1 MMMAFFQ
8 FISNYFSIKDE
19 RTHKTLRKGPA
30 EDGIYRIPWIALP
43 SLQQGAKTIIRVRIS
58 LEDWQA
64 GLGSLQ
70 FPSVLSVIKNFQ
82 LPCSNSLK
90 VSKQK
95 CTLYCLGK
103 FSRITLPGTGSL
115 TNEPLSLVHVDF

>member
-30 EDGIYRIPWIALP
+30 EDGIYRIPWIALT

-82 LPCSNSLK
+82 LPL
-90 VSKQK
+90 
-95 CTLYCLGK
+95 
-103 FSRITLPGTGSL
+103 F
-115 TNEPLSLVHVDF
+115 

>member
-1 MMMAFFQ
+1 MVAFFQ

-43 SLQQGAKTIIRVRIS
+43 SLQQGAQAIIRVRIS

-64 GLGSLQ
+64 AGFGKSAISISLICYQ
-70 FPSVLSVIKNFQ
+70 EFPVALF
-82 LPCSNSLK
+82 
-90 VSKQK
+90 
-95 CTLYCLGK
+95 
-103 FSRITLPGTGSL
+103 
-115 TNEPLSLVHVDF
+115 